1 MPRKELKDQ
10 QLKGFRKQLEG
21 LRAKILHDIKNMQQA
36 NSPDNE
42 DAAKESGHAMH
53 IADVA
58 SDMYDREFNLNLASN
73 DRELLQKIENA
84 LKRIE
89 DGTYGLCLKT
99 NKPIPIARLKAIPY
113 AEYTVETQ
121 EEEERNGS
129 GNGDGN
135 GFK

>member
-1 MPRKELKDQ
+1 MARKELSKE
-10 QLKGFRKQLEG
+10 QLTKFKKQLEN
-21 LRAKILHDIKNMQQA
+21 LRVNLLHDIKNMQEA

-42 DAAKESGHAMH
+42 DASKESGHAMH

-73 DRELLQKIENA
+73 DRELLQKIESA

-89 DGTYGLCLKT
+89 DGTYGFCLKT

-113 AEYTVETQ
+113 AEYTVEAQ
-121 EEEERNGS
+121 EEEDRNG
-129 GNGDGN
+129 GNGSR
-135 GFK
+135 